1 MPDIQMTEEQMRQ
14 VAEAQK
20 RFAEF
25 KATQPRLQQAGL
37 DLLFH
42 EARSHNGWQDKPVSD
57 ETLREVYDLTRMGA
71 TSLNSCPARIVFVR
85 TAEGKQKIK
94 PTLIPTNI
102 DKAMSA
108 PVVAILGYDVQFF
121 SKMGQ
126 LFPHKDVAP
135 MFAGNAVLA
144 ETTAFRNGTL
154 QGAYL
159 MFAAFRNG
167 TLQGAY
173 LMFAAR
179 ALGLD
184 CGPMSG
190 FDNNAIDEA
199 FFSGTTIKSNF
210 LCCLGHGNPE
220 KIFQRLPR
228 LAFEEACELA

>member
-1 MPDIQMTEEQMRQ
+1 MPDVQMTEEQMRQ

-94 PTLIPTNI
+94 PTLLPTNI

-144 ETTAFRNGTL
+144 ETT
-154 QGAYL
+154 
-159 MFAAFRNG
+159 AFRNG

-228 LAFEEACELA
+228 LAFEEACKLA